1 MNEPSKPIA
10 LFDMD
15 GTIADY
21 VSAMKR
27 DMESLRSPDEPETA
41 EVNLWDVNVKHIKA
55 RKETIEK
62 THGWWRNL
70 EPIPVGIE
78 VMKIAQELG
87 FEIRILTKGPKA
99 VPQAWAEKLE
109 WCQHHLGKKIQVTI
123 TRDKGTVYGRVLVD
137 DYWPFMEGWLKHRP
151 NGLGL
156 MPGASKE
163 LMPADDRKKAV
174 DHPRVAFFDSNILEQ
189 VEENLIL
196 ARNRKEGEPL
206 GELRE

>member
-1 MNEPSKPIA
+1 MNEKIKPIA

-27 DMESLRSPDEPETA
+27 DMESLRSPEEPESDGD
-41 EVNLWDVNVKHIKA
+41 NLWDENAPAHIKA

-62 THGWWRNL
+62 TRGWWREL
-70 EPIPVGIE
+70 KPIPVGID

-87 FEIRILTKGPKA
+87 FEIRILTKGPND

-109 WCQHHLGKKIQVTI
+109 WCQHHLGKNIQVTI

-137 DYWPFMEGWLKHRP
+137 DYWPFMEGWLKHRK

-156 MPGASKE
+156 MPGASKG
-163 LMPADDRKKAV
+163 LMRKEHLEAAL
-174 DHPRVAFFDSNILEQ
+174 DHPNVTFFDSSNIDQ
-189 VEENLIL
+189 VKELLI
-196 ARNRKEGEPL
+196 RSRDRKEGDPL
-206 GELRE
+206 DS

>member
-1 MNEPSKPIA
+1 MNEQIKPIA

-21 VSAMKR
+21 GSAMKR
-27 DMESLRSPDEPETA
+27 DLGSLRSPGEPETSLA
-41 EVNLWDVNVKHIKA
+41 ILYKDAPDHITE

-62 THGWWRNL
+62 KHGWWRQL
-70 EPIPVGIE
+70 KPISVGME
-78 VMKIAQELG
+78 VVEIAQEVG
-87 FEIRILTKGPKA
+87 FEIRILTKGPNA

-109 WCQHHLGKKIQVTI
+109 WCQEHLREETQVTI

-137 DYWPFMEGWLKHRP
+137 DYWPFMEGWLKHRK

-163 LMPADDRKKAV
+163 LMSEEDLEAAL
-174 DHPRVAFFDSNILEQ
+174 DHPNVTFFDSSNLDQ
-189 VEENLIL
+189 VKELLIR
-196 ARNRKEGEPL
+196 ARDRKEGDPL
-206 GELRE
+206 DS

>member
-1 MNEPSKPIA
+1 MNEKIKPIA

-27 DMESLRSPDEPETA
+27 DMESLRSPEEPESDGD
-41 EVNLWDVNVKHIKA
+41 NLWDENAPGYIKA

-62 THGWWRNL
+62 TRGWWREL
-70 EPIPVGIE
+70 KPIPVGID

-87 FEIRILTKGPKA
+87 FEIRILTKGPND

-109 WCQHHLGKKIQVTI
+109 WCQHHLGKDIQVTI

-137 DYWPFMEGWLKHRP
+137 DYWPFMEGWLKHRK

-156 MPGASKE
+156 MPGDSDNKDVPHPNVTFYDSRNLDEVKE
-163 LMPADDRKKAV
+163 LLISARDR
-174 DHPRVAFFDSNILEQ
+174 
-189 VEENLIL
+189 EEGGALDL
-196 ARNRKEGEPL
+196 
-206 GELRE
+206 

>member
-1 MNEPSKPIA
+1 MSEPIKPIA

-27 DMESLRSPDEPETA
+27 DMERMRSPEEPETA
-41 EVNLWDVNVKHIKA
+41 EVNLWDENIKHIKA

-87 FEIRILTKGPKA
+87 FEIRILTKGPNA

-109 WCQHHLGKKIQVTI
+109 WCQHHLGKEIQVTI

-137 DYWPFMEGWLKHRP
+137 DYWPFMEGWLKHRK
-151 NGLGL
+151 NGIGL
-156 MPGASKE
+156 MPGDSENKDVPHPDVTYYDSRNLDQVKE
-163 LMPADDRKKAV
+163 RLISARDRKAV
-174 DHPRVAFFDSNILEQ
+174 NPQDA
-189 VEENLIL
+189 
-196 ARNRKEGEPL
+196 
-206 GELRE
+206 

>member
-1 MNEPSKPIA
+1 MTGQIKPIA

-27 DMESLRSPDEPETA
+27 DMESMRSPEEPESDGD
-41 EVNLWDVNVKHIKA
+41 NLWDKDAPGHIKA

-62 THGWWRNL
+62 KHGWWREL
-70 EPIPVGIE
+70 EPISVGME
-78 VMKIAQELG
+78 VMKLAQELG
-87 FEIRILTKGPKA
+87 FEIRILTKGPNA

-109 WCQHHLGKKIQVTI
+109 WCQEHLGEETQVTI

-137 DYWPFMEGWLKHRP
+137 DFWPFMKGWLKHRK

-156 MPGASKE
+156 MPGDSDNKDVPHPNVTFYDSRNLDEVKE
-163 LMPADDRKKAV
+163 LLIRARDR
-174 DHPRVAFFDSNILEQ
+174 
-189 VEENLIL
+189 EEGGALDL
-196 ARNRKEGEPL
+196 
-206 GELRE
+206 